1 MLRAA
6 VLVALVSVAAVV
18 VAAPVPPPS
27 EKELLAKLWGKTDG
41 VGEFELAGKQ
51 LTLRTI
57 GQPARGY
64 IHGKGM
70 NMPRATRTV
79 SGDFEVMVK
88 VADAAAPNPKN
99 KHEDAWPGTRAGLTL
114 TGGGYSIELH
124 LYQYHQKLNNMVQED
139 LRRVVWIDTWFPG
152 GGSGSTR
159 AQVPAGKSTYLRIA
173 RKDKAVTVSHSFDGK
188 EWSTPYTPRQG
199 LDFSDEVTV
208 GVFFAHSTHQIA
220 AATFDGFT
228 VEQLKE
234 RKEPK

>member
-1 MLRAA
+1 MLRVV
-6 VLVALVSVAAVV
+6 VLVALVFVAGVG
-18 VAAPVPPPS
+18 AAPVPPPS
-27 EKELLAKLWGKTDG
+27 EKERLAKLWGKTDG
-41 VGEFELAGKQ
+41 VGEFELNGKQ

-79 SGDFEVMVK
+79 SGDFEVTVK
-88 VADAAAPNPKN
+88 VADATPPNPMN
-99 KHEDAWPGTRAGLTL
+99 KHEDAWPGTRTGLL
-114 TGGGYSIELH
+114 ITGGGYSIELH
-124 LYQYHQKLNNMVQED
+124 LYQYHTKLNGVVQDE

-173 RKDKAVTVSHSFDGK
+173 RKDKVVTVSHSFDGK
-188 EWSTPYTPRQG
+188 EWSVPFTPRQG
-199 LDFSDEVTV
+199 LDFPDEVTV

-220 AATFDGFT
+220 AATFDGLT
-228 VEQLKE
+228 IEKLQVQ
-234 RKEPK
+234 PK